1 MNRYKGKDYKKMVFV
16 PEIKE
21 IAKLLAK
28 LSPESEMDPEWSED
42 DRQFAAVLKLIHD
55 SLIHK
60 EMQRRPSQMILC
72 QGQRDGI
79 DCMNYFFDLINDCAG
94 YTEKYYE
101 EIGAGKLSYKQMVKK
116 YRKERDDGAIE

>member
-1 MNRYKGKDYKKMVFV
+1 MVFV

-28 LSPESEMDPEWSED
+28 LSPESEMNPNWSED
-42 DRQFAAVLKLIHD
+42 DKQFAAVLKLIHD

-116 YRKERDDGAIE
+116 YRKERDDGAFE

>member
-1 MNRYKGKDYKKMVFV
+1 
-16 PEIKE
+16 
-21 IAKLLAK
+21 
-28 LSPESEMDPEWSED
+28 
-42 DRQFAAVLKLIHD
+42 
-55 SLIHK
+55 
-60 EMQRRPSQMILC
+60 MILC